1 MRIYI
6 AARYDRRFEMLR
18 VCGVLMRA
26 GHDVTSRWI
35 AGRGDAPD
43 RMAAI
48 EDLDDLAR
56 ANCLVSFTEP
66 PERGVAWA
74 ARGGRHVEFGVAL
87 ATNKRLC
94 VVGPRENVFHHLP
107 RVETYPTIEDLV
119 AGLARPAA
127 TAVTTALPCDRDEI
141 AFSQ

>member
-6 AARYDRRFEMLR
+6 AARYDRRFEMLG

-35 AGRGDAPD
+35 AGRGDAPELI
-43 RMAAI
+43 AAV

-56 ANCLVSFTEP
+56 ANCLVSFTEL

-74 ARGGRHVEFGVAL
+74 ARGGRHVEFGIAL

-107 RVETYPTIEDLV
+107 RVETYATVNDLV
-119 AGLARPAA
+119 AGLALPAA
-127 TAVTTALPCDRDEI
+127 V
-141 AFSQ
+141 SS